1 MADNT
6 STTETPSST
15 TPKGIGRMLDS
26 AGWGL
31 FLIWVGASIL
41 MDLGWG
47 VGLIGVAAVIFV
59 MQVARRYYGRNL
71 EKFWVVVGVLFLL
84 GGVWELFQIRLE
96 LGPVLLIVAGGA
108 LLLTLFRRRSGADGR
123 HPSSHWCG
131 WCRPRRVR
139 HT

>member
-31 FLIWVGASIL
+31 FLIWVGASFL

-71 EKFWVVVGVLFLL
+71 ERFWVVVGVLFLL
-84 GGVWELFQIRLE
+84 GGVWELFQIRFD

-108 LLLTLFRRRSGADGR
+108 LLLTLSRRRRADDGR
-123 HPSSHWCG
+123 RPSSHWCG
-131 WCRPRRVR
+131 WCRPRRAR

>member
-31 FLIWVGASIL
+31 FLIWVGASFL

-47 VGLIGVAAVIFV
+47 VGLIGVAAVIFLK
-59 MQVARRYYGRNL
+59 QAARRYYGRNL
-71 EKFWVVVGVLFLL
+71 ERFWVVVGVLSLL
-84 GGVWELFQIRLE
+84 GGVWELFQIRFD

-108 LLLTLFRRRSGADGR
+108 LLLTLSRRRWATDGR
-123 HPSSHWCG
+123 HSSSRWCG
-131 WCRPRRVR
+131 WCRPRRSR
-139 HT
+139 ST